1 MGENLYWSA
10 RDNSKYYGKGFFLM
24 SPNKSQTHPQSPQK
38 CLLPHYFCLPVR
50 TYLFV
55 LSIFI
60 FEAKKLKQGRVSKE
74 DLQNISSKVQRKR
87 KRVGRA
93 LGLDDDNLDV
103 IEEEHRDNISEQ
115 SYQILLKWMQK
126 RGTEV
131 TYHALARAL
140 CDRTVMMKHVLNDY
154 CLT

>member
-1 MGENLYWSA
+1 MKTCTGLREIILSTME
-10 RDNSKYYGKGFFLM
+10 KVPFLCHQI
-24 SPNKSQTHPQSPQK
+24 SPKLTLKAHKSVCYRELFMFT
-38 CLLPHYFCLPVR
+38 C

-55 LSIFI
+55 LSILT
-60 FEAKKLKQGRVSKE
+60 FEAKNLKQGCVSE
-74 DLQNISSKVQRKR
+74 GDLQNISFKVQRKR

-115 SYQILLKWMQK
+115 SYQILLKWKRK
-126 RGTEV
+126 RGTKA

-140 CDRTVMMKHVLNDY
+140 CDCTVMMKHVLDGY

>member
-1 MGENLYWSA
+1 MFVTVHYL
-10 RDNSKYYGKGFFLM
+10 
-24 SPNKSQTHPQSPQK
+24 
-38 CLLPHYFCLPVR
+38 CLLVR

-55 LSIFI
+55 LSFLI
-60 FEAKKLKQGRVSKE
+60 FEAKNLKQGCVSE
-74 DLQNISSKVQRKR
+74 GDLQNISLKVQRKR

-103 IEEEHRDNISEQ
+103 IEEEHRDDISKQ
-115 SYQILLKWMQK
+115 SYQILLRWKQK
-126 RGTEV
+126 SGTEA

-140 CDRTVMMKHVLNDY
+140 CDHTVMMKHVLDGY

>member
-1 MGENLYWSA
+1 M
-10 RDNSKYYGKGFFLM
+10 
-24 SPNKSQTHPQSPQK
+24 
-38 CLLPHYFCLPVR
+38 LPHYFCLPVR

-55 LSIFI
+55 LSILI
-60 FEAKKLKQGRVSKE
+60 FEAKKLKQGCVSYE

-103 IEEEHRDNISEQ
+103 IEEEYRDNISEQ
-115 SYQILLKWMQK
+115 SHQILLKWKRK
-126 RGTEV
+126 RGTEA

-140 CDRTVMMKHVLNDY
+140 CDRTVMMKHVLDGY